1 VLVLDETRAFSDS
14 EEGRSQLER
23 LIRRDRNH
31 PSVFCWSIANEEWAV
46 QGNDPGTRIAQ
57 SMRELAHR
65 LDPSRPVT
73 AGMDSRY
80 TPGKGITLGV
90 DVQGF
95 NYQREDLDAFH
106 RNFPTR
112 PAMGSETASTY
123 STRGVYANDAARGYV
138 SAYDVNRPDYG
149 ATAEQWWTFFATRRW
164 LAGGFVWTGFDYR
177 GEPSPYALPCISSH
191 FGIMDTCGFPKD
203 TFFYYQAWWGDRP
216 VLHLFPHWNWA
227 GREGQEIEVWCHSNL
242 DQVELLLN
250 GRSLGIQQV
259 PRNSHVSWK
268 VPYAPGKLEARG
280 LQNGQVRLS
289 QVRETTGPAKTIVLQ
304 PDRPRIAADGE
315 DLAVI
320 RVNTVDAEGR
330 LVPVADNVIGFEV
343 NGNGRLI
350 GLGNGDPSSHE
361 PDKGTTRRLFNGLA
375 QAIVQ
380 GSREAGSIRI
390 VASSPGLDSATLL
403 IEAQTARPRPSA

>member
-1 VLVLDETRAFSDS
+1 
-14 EEGRSQLER
+14 
-23 LIRRDRNH
+23 
-31 PSVFCWSIANEEWAV
+31 
-46 QGNDPGTRIAQ
+46 
-57 SMRELAHR
+57 
-65 LDPSRPVT
+65 
-73 AGMDSRY
+73 
-80 TPGKGITLGV
+80 
-90 DVQGF
+90 
-95 NYQREDLDAFH
+95 
-106 RNFPTR
+106 
-112 PAMGSETASTY
+112 
-123 STRGVYANDAARGYV
+123 
-138 SAYDVNRPDYG
+138 
-149 ATAEQWWTFFATRRW
+149 
-164 LAGGFVWTGFDYR
+164 
-177 GEPSPYALPCISSH
+177 
-191 FGIMDTCGFPKD
+191 MDTCGFPKD